1 MFPKTL
7 ALAAAAAFALG
18 AAAIHAP
25 TSTASA
31 LGLAAQ
37 AADVET
43 SPSGMALG
51 VFTLGDENAPV
62 TVIEY
67 ASLTCPHCA
76 SFQRDVFGGIK
87 RDYIDSGKIRYEFRE
102 VYFDRFGLAAAQ
114 VARCAG
120 PERYFGLIDLL
131 LSRQDDWTRADD
143 PAEKLKTMGRQVG
156 MSAEQIDA
164 CIADEDGARALVT
177 MYQGFRNDPRLTGTP
192 TLIVGEDKVENP
204 TLANLSAAIDAAL
217 ED

>member
-7 ALAAAAAFALG
+7 ALVAAAAVALG

-25 TSTASA
+25 ATTAAA
-31 LGLAAQ
+31 LGLSAQ
-37 AADVET
+37 AAETET

-51 VFTLGDENAPV
+51 VFTLGDEAAPV

-76 SFQRDVFGGIK
+76 AFQRDVFGDLK
-87 RDYIDSGKIRYEFRE
+87 KAYIDTGKIRYEFRE
-102 VYFDRFGLAAAQ
+102 VYFDKFGLAAAQ

-120 PERYFGLIDLL
+120 PDRYFGLIDLL
-131 LSRQDDWTRADD
+131 LTRQSDWTH
-143 PAEKLKTMGRQVG
+143 AENPGAKLLTMGKQVG
-156 MSAEQIDA
+156 MTEDQINA
-164 CIADEDGARALVT
+164 CVADQDGARALVT

-192 TLIVGEDKVENP
+192 TLIVGDSKVENP
-204 TLANLSAAIDAAL
+204 SFANLSAAIDAAL
-217 ED
+217 AD

>member
-131 LSRQDDWTRADD
+131 LTRQDDWTRADE
-143 PAEKLKTMGRQVG
+143 PGEKLKTMGRQVG